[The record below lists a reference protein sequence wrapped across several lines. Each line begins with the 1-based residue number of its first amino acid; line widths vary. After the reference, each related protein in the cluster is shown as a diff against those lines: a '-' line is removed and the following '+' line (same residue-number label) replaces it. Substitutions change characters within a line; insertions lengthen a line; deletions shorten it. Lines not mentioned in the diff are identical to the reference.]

1 MGTTLFVSAH
11 YVYGRWTGTST
22 VSCSDPAV
30 LDELELRLLAAG
42 GQVLERVPRAL
53 RATPSILVHD
63 IARQLGV
70 LRLAEPGYE
79 PDEQDRV
86 LARGGPAGDWLPFLD
101 SRERLAC
108 LLSEQLGRRIDPAEL
123 GGAR

>member
-1 MGTTLFVSAH
+1 MADFFVSAD

-22 VSCSDPAV
+22 VSCTVPTV

-42 GQVLERVPRAL
+42 GQVLERVPRTL
-53 RATPSILVHD
+53 RATPSVLTHD
-63 IARQLGV
+63 IACELGV

-79 PDEQDRV
+79 PDGQDRV
-86 LARGGPAGDWLPFLD
+86 LARGGVAGDWIPFL
-101 SRERLAC
+101 SECERRTCA
-108 LLSEQLGRRIDPAEL
+108 LSEQFGRRVDPATL